1 MSPKITIGIPTF
13 KRPELLKRA
22 LNSFIYES
30 DKDKLKIKVI
40 VSIDGIDE
48 KYEDY
53 KNLEKNFQ
61 KFESIKFYFH
71 KKNIGSLD
79 NFLFLRDNCETEY
92 FMWLADDDEIS
103 FSTIKE
109 MYRKL
114 SNSDAIT
121 VVPYWEL
128 INIHGKKK
136 TIEPTI
142 FNNGN
147 LFRRIINYLYDS
159 DDAFFYGLH
168 KAKYLK
174 KCEFNNY
181 WWPNKNILSNWCYV
195 FQFDIIMQG
204 KVILLKNKNCK
215 WINHDYGEKFYPRA
229 TTKKIFKYFA
239 YFIRR
244 INIFYLYLLKI
255 IKWKKYNLILILM
268 PILFIFFIRDTF
280 FIRPIYKRIKF

>member
-13 KRPELLKRA
+13 KRPDLLKRA

-30 DKDKLKIKVI
+30 DKDNLKIKVI
-40 VSIDGIDE
+40 VSVDGIDE
-48 KYEDY
+48 RYEDY

-61 KFESIKFYFH
+61 KFEFIKFYFH
-71 KKNIGSLD
+71 KKNIGSLH
-79 NFLFLRDNCETEY
+79 NFLFLRDYCETEY

-109 MYRKL
+109 MYKFL

-128 INIHGKKK
+128 INIYGKKK
-136 TIEPTI
+136 IIEPKI
-142 FNNGN
+142 FNNKN
-147 LFRRIINYLYDS
+147 LFKRILNYLYDS

-168 KAKYLK
+168 KVKYLK
-174 KCEFNNY
+174 KCEFTNY

-195 FQFDIIMQG
+195 FQFDIILQG
-204 KVILLKNKNCK
+204 KVIFLKNKNYK

-229 TTKKIFKYFA
+229 TTKKILKYFA

-255 IKWKKYNLILILM
+255 IKWKRYNLILILI

-280 FIRPIYKRIKF
+280 FVRPIYKRIKF

>member
-1 MSPKITIGIPTF
+1 
-13 KRPELLKRA
+13 
-22 LNSFIYES
+22 
-30 DKDKLKIKVI
+30 
-40 VSIDGIDE
+40 
-48 KYEDY
+48 
-53 KNLEKNFQ
+53 
-61 KFESIKFYFH
+61 
-71 KKNIGSLD
+71 
-79 NFLFLRDNCETEY
+79 
-92 FMWLADDDEIS
+92 MWLADDDEIS

-174 KCEFNNY
+174 RCEFNNY

-204 KVILLKNKNCK
+204 KVILLKIKIANGLIMIMVKNF
-215 WINHDYGEKFYPRA
+215 IHDKQ
-229 TTKKIFKYFA
+229 KKIFKYFA

-268 PILFIFFIRDTF
+268 PILFFFH
-280 FIRPIYKRIKF
+280 